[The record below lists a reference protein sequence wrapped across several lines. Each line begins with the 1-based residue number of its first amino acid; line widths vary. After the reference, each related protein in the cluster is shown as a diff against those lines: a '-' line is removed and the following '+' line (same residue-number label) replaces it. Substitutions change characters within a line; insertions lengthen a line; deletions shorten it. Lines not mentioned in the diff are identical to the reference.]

1 MKFFKN
7 TESAL
12 KEDLESLVKNSM
24 DLDTFIK
31 LYNYDNTNGI
41 IHCSE
46 IDRFMGEIIFDC
58 YGNYDVILANI
69 KKLKEIKQQ
78 LKATDFDCFTEDH
91 DDQSDLYFIINGN
104 DITDFFFKAE
114 FDDLYTEK
122 FINNSTNCKLKDAC
136 ELVINNILASY
147 KPYLCLVERW
157 NKINDVKND
166 ITIRLEN
173 ILRCYDELCELEK

>member
-7 TESAL
+7 TECAL

-24 DLDTFIK
+24 NLDTFIK
-31 LYNYDNTNGI
+31 LYNYDNTNSI
-41 IHCSE
+41 IPFSE
-46 IDRFMGEIIFDC
+46 IDRFMQDVIYDC

-104 DITDFFFKAE
+104 DIKDFFFAHE
-114 FDDLYTEK
+114 FENLYEDDNRDQL
-122 FINNSTNCKLKDAC
+122 LKDAC
-136 ELVINNILASY
+136 ELVIKNILASY
-147 KPYLCLVERW
+147 KAYLSLVERM

-166 ITIRLEN
+166 ATIRLEN
-173 ILRCYDELCELEK
+173 LLRCYDELCELEK